1 MELNVNQKSVLKVLK
16 DTYKKDTVTR
26 SEINDLVKKGK
37 IKNPSWLKSDK
48 FKVDRGVYTLNIND
62 VSGDVAEVE
71 SVDTKISDESKA
83 AYVVSSLTDNVVP
96 AKDKDFVN
104 FGNFADVKNII
115 TSKKFYP
122 VFITG
127 LSGNGKTLAVTQA
140 CAVAKRELIR
150 VNITIETDEDDLLGG
165 YRLRDGQTVWQNG
178 PVIEAMERGA
188 VLLLDEIAL
197 ASNKIMCL
205 QPILE
210 GSGIYVKKI
219 NKFVK
224 PKLGFN
230 VVATAN
236 TKGQGSDDGKFIG
249 TNVLNEAFLERFP
262 VTFEQEYP
270 GNKTEIK
277 IVATKLKSA
286 GKSDDKFANN
296 LVTWADVIR
305 KTFKDGGV
313 DEIISTRR
321 LVHIAEA
328 YAIFKNKMKAIEV
341 CTNRFDESTKTSFV
355 DLYTKV
361 DSGASAEQIL
371 ADKKAA
377 EEAELLQEDKQDSDD
392 SEDGEDGYSV

>member
-26 SEINDLVKKGK
+26 SEINALVKKGK

-188 VLLLDEIAL
+188 ILLLDEVDL

-210 GSGIYVKKI
+210 GSGVFVKKI

-224 PKLGFN
+224 PAQGFN
-230 VVATAN
+230 VIATAN

-262 VTFEQEYP
+262 VTFEQSYP
-270 GNKTEIK
+270 SVAIEKK
-277 IVATKLKSA
+277 ILNNTLKAS
-286 GKSDDKFANN
+286 GKSDVKFIDK
-296 LVTWADVIR
+296 LTTWADVIR
-305 KTFKDGGV
+305 KTYFDGGV

-321 LVHIAEA
+321 LVHITQA
-328 YAIFKNKMKAIEV
+328 YAIFDNKMKAIQM
-341 CTNRFDESTKTSFV
+341 CTNRFDDDTKNSFV
-355 DLYTKV
+355 ELYTKV
-361 DSGASAEQIL
+361 DSGASVEDIIEDQRK
-371 ADKKAA
+371 ADV
-377 EEAELLQEDKQDSDD
+377 EAQKEDDKDSESDD
-392 SEDGEDGYSV
+392 EEVI